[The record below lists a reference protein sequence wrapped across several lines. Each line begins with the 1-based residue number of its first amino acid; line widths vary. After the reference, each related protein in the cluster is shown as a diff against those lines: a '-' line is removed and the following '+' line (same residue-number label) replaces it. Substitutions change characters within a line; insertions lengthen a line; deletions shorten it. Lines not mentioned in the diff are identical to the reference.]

1 MLGELAV
8 TSVRGPDNVANVSD
22 AKGFNDKISF
32 LWSVADLLRG
42 DVRQHEFGQF
52 ILPFVVLRRLDC
64 VLEPTKAD
72 VIAKAK
78 SLEGKV
84 TNVDPILFRITGAP
98 FYNTSPLNFV
108 DLLNDPGN
116 VGKNLRSYVSGFS
129 ADAADVL
136 DKYRLAER
144 IDTLDKAGL
153 LYQVVAKFADINLH
167 PKVVPNHSMG
177 YIFEELLRRF
187 SEMQNET
194 AGEHFT
200 PREVI
205 QLMVNILFSE
215 DEKALAG
222 PAPVR
227 TMLDPACGTGGM
239 LSTAQEHMHD
249 LNPEAHL
256 EVYGQEL
263 NPETWAICR
272 SDMLI
277 KGENPE
283 NIVLGNSF
291 TADGHAG
298 KRFDY
303 LLANPPFGVDWK
315 KYADPIQ
322 TEAANEGMD
331 GRFGAGLP
339 RVSDGSFLFLQHMI
353 SKMKPVTKDGGGS
366 RLAIV
371 FSGSPLFSGAA
382 ESGESN
388 IRRWIIENDWLEAVV
403 ALPDQLFYNTGIST
417 YFWVLTNRKS
427 DARKGK
433 VALIDARGAA
443 TKMRKSLGNKR
454 NYFTDETI
462 AELTRLYAD
471 APELAEAGDE
481 SRVKVLAN
489 ETFGFHRITVEQPLR
504 RRWVI
509 SEDAVAA
516 FGECK
521 AWQKF
526 ATATSVEPVE
536 TSARTVLA
544 EFVGKEYAT
553 DKDLIAEAGTVLSA
567 AAAKELAK
575 LAAVPDPDAPIITDR
590 KGNPL
595 PDPDLRDY
603 ENVPLDEDIDKY
615 LEREVHPYA
624 PHAWID
630 HAKTKVGYEIPLTR
644 HFYVYTPP
652 RSVVEIDREIAQRES
667 QIRELLGGLV

>member
-1 MLGELAV
+1 MTAA
-8 TSVRGPDNVANVSD
+8 D
-22 AKGFNDKISF
+22 GFNDKVSF
-32 LWSVADLLRG
+32 IWSVADLLRG
-42 DVRQHEFGQF
+42 DIRQHEYGQF

-64 VLEPTKAD
+64 VLEPTKQQ

-78 SLEGKV
+78 DLDGKV
-84 TNVDPILFRITGAP
+84 SNVDPILERVTKAP
-98 FYNTSPLNFV
+98 FYNTSPLSFT
-108 DLLNDPGN
+108 DLLNDPSN
-116 VGKNLRSYVSGFS
+116 IGKNLRSYVSGFS
-129 ADAADVL
+129 PDAADVL

-153 LYQVVAKFADINLH
+153 LYQVVARFADIDLH
-167 PKVVPNHSMG
+167 PDTVPNQTMG

-205 QLMVNILFSE
+205 KLMVNILFSE
-215 DEKALAG
+215 DEPALSG

-239 LSTAQEHMHD
+239 LSTAQDHLRE
-249 LNPEAHL
+249 LNPNAHL
-256 EVYGQEL
+256 EAYGQEL

-298 KRFDY
+298 HRVDY

-322 TEAANEGMD
+322 AEAENEGFD

-353 SKMKPVTKDGGGS
+353 AHMKPVTPTGGGS

-371 FSGSPLFSGAA
+371 FSGSPLFSGAVG
-382 ESGESN
+382 SGESN
-388 IRRWIIENDWLEAVV
+388 IRRWIIENDWLEAIV

-417 YFWVLTNRKS
+417 YFWVLTNRKRPE
-427 DARKGK
+427 RKGK
-433 VALIDARGAA
+433 VALIDVRREA

-454 NYFTDETI
+454 NYLSDDTI

-471 APELAEAGDE
+471 APDTKDE
-481 SRVKVLAN
+481 RVKILPN
-489 ETFGFHRITVEQPLR
+489 EAFGFQRITVEQPMR
-504 RRWVI
+504 RKWVVT
-509 SEDAVAA
+509 DDVLAA
-516 FGECK
+516 LGQSK
-521 AWQKF
+521 AWGKHAADKSPAELF
-526 ATATSVEPVE
+526 AS
-536 TSARTVLA
+536 
-544 EFVGKEYAT
+544 FVGPEFT
-553 DKDLIAEAGTVLSA
+553 TEKDLATKVAELAPTPVV
-567 AAAKELAK
+567 KELVK
-575 LAAVPDPDAPIITDR
+575 LAAIPDPDAPDVTDR

-603 ENVPLDEDIDKY
+603 ENVPLGQDPEEY
-615 LEREVHPYA
+615 LAREVHPYA
-624 PHAWID
+624 PGAWID
-630 HAKTKVGYEIPLTR
+630 HTKTKIGYEIPFTR
-644 HFYVYTPP
+644 HFYVYTRP
-652 RSVVEIDREIAQRES
+652 RPVTELDGEIAKREAR
-667 QIRELLGGLV
+667 IRELLGGLA